1 MIPVDTVPAGYTRE
15 DVGLIPTPGHL
26 QIDVTPLMVRG
37 YVRRGRRRG
46 RKSFGI
52 NDLQL
57 FYLFWKTLAKS
68 GFYLR
73 AKRIFCSYVYRGQ
86 VKFSFF
92 WSLNYAIWYG

>member
-1 MIPVDTVPAGYTRE
+1 
-15 DVGLIPTPGHL
+15 
-26 QIDVTPLMVRG
+26 LMVRG

-73 AKRIFCSYVYRGQ
+73 ANRILCS
-86 VKFSFF
+86 
-92 WSLNYAIWYG
+92 

>member
-1 MIPVDTVPAGYTRE
+1 LTRFQQDTRE
-15 DVGLIPTPGHL
+15 KMLVRSQLPVAYNRRNSFDGKGLRLGGAP
-26 QIDVTPLMVRG
+26 
-37 YVRRGRRRG
+37 RR